1 MKKLFLIITLTGSAT
16 FFSCKKQLDLTPF
29 NAVSEKQAYVTQD
42 DFTYAIRGAYQGF
55 RDGSYWGGSDAGNFL
70 STPDV
75 LADNLIRNQVGRGTQ
90 QTSFRWTYAA
100 NNAWTQGLFPAVYR
114 VVSRAN
120 FILKNINNLP
130 ASAFKD
136 NIRGEA
142 LAIRAI
148 AHFDLLRVM
157 GKAYAAAT
165 DADLGVPYVTT
176 PDISALPARE
186 TVKKSYDLVVKD
198 LTDAAAIISTSNGA
212 GRIGKGG
219 VYGML
224 SRVYLYMQQWDNT
237 INAATSA
244 LAINPNLANTST
256 FGGIWLD
263 AAGSDDPLSSE
274 VIFEIK
280 VPEQEAINAG
290 VTYQQTGA
298 SGTKS
303 EYVVDY
309 AFFQQFSS
317 TDVRK
322 AAYIKTS
329 IYNGVTYN
337 NVWKYA
343 GRASGSAN
351 RIDLKL
357 LRNGEIYLNRAEAYY
372 KRNSAGDEAKALADL
387 NYLRQ
392 NRYTNFDPAT
402 ATETGAALG
411 DAIAL
416 QRRLELAFEGSRF
429 FDLKRQQLPVQRSN
443 YGDYANGGGTP
454 APVLTLPAN
463 DNRFALPVPQAEIDL
478 NPNLKQNPGY

>member
-42 DFTYAIRGAYQGF
+42 DFTYAIRGTYQGF

-75 LADNLIRNQVGRGTQ
+75 LADNLVRNQVGRGTQ
-90 QTSFRWTYAA
+90 QTSYRWTYAA

-157 GKAYAAAT
+157 GKAYATAT
-165 DADLGVPYVTT
+165 DADLGVPYVTSV
-176 PDISALPARE
+176 DITALPARE

-198 LTDAAAIISTSNGA
+198 LTDASSIINTNNGV

-224 SRVYLYMQQWDNT
+224 SRVYLYMQQWDNSIT
-237 INAATSA
+237 AATNA
-244 LAINPNLANTST
+244 LAINPTLASTST
-256 FGGIWLD
+256 FKNIWLD
-263 AAGSDDPLSSE
+263 IPPDDPLTSE
-274 VIFEIK
+274 VIFKVK

-309 AFFQQFSS
+309 AFYQMFSS
-317 TDVRK
+317 TDVRRD
-322 AAYIKTS
+322 AYIKTS
-329 IYNGVTYN
+329 SYNGVTYN
-337 NVWKYA
+337 NVWKYS
-343 GRASGSAN
+343 GRLSGSAN

-372 KRNSAGDEAKALADL
+372 NKGQEALALADL
-387 NYLRQ
+387 NKLRQ
-392 NRYTNFDPAT
+392 NRYTNFDPTT

-411 DAIAL
+411 AAIDL
-416 QRRLELAFEGSRF
+416 QRRLELAFEGQRF
-429 FDLKRQQLPVQRSN
+429 FDLKRKGLPVQRSN

-454 APVLTLPAN
+454 APTLTLPAN
-463 DNRFALPVPQAEIDL
+463 DNRFTLPVPQAERDL

>member
-1 MKKLFLIITLTGSAT
+1 MKKLFLIITITGSAT

-55 RDGSYWGGSDAGNFL
+55 RDGSYWGGSDGGNFL

-75 LADNLIRNQVGRGTQ
+75 LADNLVRNQVGRGTQ
-90 QTSFRWTYAA
+90 QTSYRWTYAA

-157 GKAYAAAT
+157 GKAYATAT

-176 PDISALPARE
+176 VDITALPPRE

-198 LTDAAAIISTSNGA
+198 LTDASSIINTSNGV

-244 LAINPNLANTST
+244 LAINPTLATTTN
-256 FGGIWLD
+256 FKNIWLD
-263 AAGSDDPLSSE
+263 IPPDDPLTSE
-274 VIFEIK
+274 VIFKVK

-309 AFFQQFSS
+309 AFYQMFSS
-317 TDVRK
+317 TDVRRD
-322 AAYIKTS
+322 AYIKTS
-329 IYNGVTYN
+329 SYNGVTYN

-343 GRASGSAN
+343 GRLSGSAN

-372 KRNSAGDEAKALADL
+372 NKGEEALALADL
-387 NYLRQ
+387 NQLRQ
-392 NRYTNFDPAT
+392 NRYTNFDPTT

-411 DAIAL
+411 AAIDL
-416 QRRLELAFEGSRF
+416 QRRLELAFEGQRF
-429 FDLKRQQLPVQRSN
+429 FDLKRKGLPVQRSS

-463 DNRFALPVPQAEIDL
+463 DNKFTLPVPQAERDL

>member
-1 MKKLFLIITLTGSAT
+1 MKKIFLIISISIA
-16 FFSCKKQLDLTPF
+16 FVACKKQLDLTPF
-29 NAVSEKQAYVTQD
+29 NAVSEKQAYVSQN

-55 RDGSYWGGSDAGNFL
+55 RDASYWGGGDGGNFL

-75 LADNLIRNQVGRGTQ
+75 LADNLVRSQVGRGTQ
-90 QTSFRWTYAA
+90 QTSYRWQYAG
-100 NNAWTQGLFPAVYR
+100 NNAWTGGLFPAVYR
-114 VVSRAN
+114 VINRAN
-120 FILKNINNLP
+120 FILKNIDNLP

-136 NIRGEA
+136 NVKGEA

-157 GKAYAAAT
+157 GKSYASAT
-165 DADLGVPYVTT
+165 DADLGVPYITKV
-176 PDISALPARE
+176 DISALPARE

-198 LTDAAAIISTSNGA
+198 LTDAAAIINTSNGA

-224 SRVYLYMQQWDNT
+224 ARVYLYMQQWDNCIT
-237 INAATSA
+237 AASQA
-244 LAINPNLANTST
+244 LTINPNLASTST
-256 FGGIWLD
+256 FKNIWLD
-263 AAGSDDPLSSE
+263 ASSDDPLTSE
-274 VIFEIK
+274 VIFKIK

-309 AFFQQFSS
+309 AFYQQFTS

-322 AAYIKTS
+322 NAYIKTS
-329 IYNGVTYN
+329 NYNGVSYN
-337 NVWKYA
+337 HVWKYS
-343 GRASGSAN
+343 GRTSGSAN

-357 LRNGEIYLNRAEAYY
+357 LRNGEIYLTRAEAYY
-372 KRNSAGDEAKALADL
+372 NRNSGGDQALALADL
-387 NYLRQ
+387 NMVRQ
-392 NRYTNFDPAT
+392 NRYTDFNPLT

-411 DAIAL
+411 AAIDL
-416 QRRLELAFEGSRF
+416 QRRLELAFEGQRF
-429 FDLKRQQLPVQRSN
+429 FDLKRKGLPIQRST

-454 APVLTLPAN
+454 APVLMLPAN
-463 DNRFALPVPQAEIDL
+463 DNKFQLPVPQGEIDV

>member
-1 MKKLFLIITLTGSAT
+1 MVQCGN
-16 FFSCKKQLDLTPF
+16 P
-29 NAVSEKQAYVTQD
+29 
-42 DFTYAIRGAYQGF
+42 
-55 RDGSYWGGSDAGNFL
+55 SYWDGSDAGNFL

-75 LADNLIRNQVGRGTQ
+75 LADNLVRNQVGRGTQ
-90 QTSFRWTYAA
+90 QTSYRWMYAA

-114 VVSRAN
+114 VVTRAN
-120 FILKNINNLP
+120 FILKNIDNLP

-157 GKAYAAAT
+157 GKAYATAT
-165 DADLGVPYVTT
+165 DADLGVPYVTSV
-176 PDISALPARE
+176 DINALPARE

-198 LTDAAAIISTSNGA
+198 LTDASSIINTNNGV

-224 SRVYLYMQQWDNT
+224 SRVYLYMQQWDNS

-244 LAINPNLANTST
+244 LTINPTLATTST
-256 FGGIWLD
+256 FKNIWLD
-263 AAGSDDPLSSE
+263 IPPDDPLTSE
-274 VIFEIK
+274 VIFKVK
-280 VPEQEAINAG
+280 VPEQEGINAG

-309 AFFQQFSS
+309 AFYQMFSS
-317 TDVRK
+317 TDVRRD
-322 AAYIKTS
+322 AYIKTS
-329 IYNGVTYN
+329 SYNGVTYN
-337 NVWKYA
+337 HVWKYS
-343 GRASGSAN
+343 GRLSGSAN

-372 KRNSAGDEAKALADL
+372 NKGQETLALADL
-387 NYLRQ
+387 NKLRQ
-392 NRYTNFDPAT
+392 NRYTNFDPTT

-411 DAIAL
+411 AAIDL
-416 QRRLELAFEGSRF
+416 QRRLELAFEGQRF
-429 FDLKRQQLPVQRSN
+429 FDLKRKGLPVQRSS

-463 DNRFALPVPQAEIDL
+463 DNKFTLPVPQAEIDK